1 MLSDTSV
8 KSSAAG
14 KWMFLKKFIQN
25 PRDVGSIIPS
35 SNRLT
40 NKMLEP
46 IPWDQARNVVE
57 LGAGTGIFT
66 KAIYELARP
75 DCKVAIFE
83 KEDEM
88 RSQLLEMYKGF
99 YFCKNALDLQA
110 CLPKIGMAKADCI
123 ISGLPFA
130 NFAQSDREQIIRQVH
145 DSLSDDG
152 IFVTFQYSL
161 QMKKMLQSAFAHV
174 SVSFV
179 AWNMPPAFVYVCR
192 KRWINE

>member
-1 MLSDTSV
+1 MLSEPSV
-8 KSSAAG
+8 KTSAAG
-14 KWMFLKKFIQN
+14 KWMFLKKFMQN

-40 NKMLEP
+40 HKMLEP
-46 IPWDQARNVVE
+46 IAWDRVRSIVE

-83 KEDEM
+83 KDDEM
-88 RSQLLEMYKGF
+88 RSQLLQAFKGF
-99 YFCKNALDLQA
+99 YFCKNALDLQS

-123 ISGLPFA
+123 VSGLPFA
-130 NFAQSDREQIIRQVH
+130 NFARSDRDQIIRQAH

-152 IFVTFQYSL
+152 VFVTFQYSL
-161 QMKKMLQSAFAHV
+161 QMRKSLQRAFAQV

-192 KRWINE
+192 KKVV